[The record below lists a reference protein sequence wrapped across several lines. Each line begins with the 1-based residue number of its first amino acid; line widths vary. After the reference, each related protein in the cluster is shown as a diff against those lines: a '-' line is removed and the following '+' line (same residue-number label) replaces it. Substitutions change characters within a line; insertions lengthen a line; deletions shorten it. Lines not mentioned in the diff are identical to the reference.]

1 MGVLIFLFGMANTRA
16 WTTIS
21 GSANFKD
28 KDRKDGGNGAIRSPA
43 FCVYGD
49 VIYGNCKKGVDK
61 LLKMRYNNNATQ
73 FNKIR
78 SEHISHWWRCAIP
91 FYNFRTKLN

>member
-1 MGVLIFLFGMANTRA
+1 MANTRA

-21 GSANFKD
+21 GSVNFKD
-28 KDRKDGGNGAIRSPA
+28 KDRKDGGTEQSVPPL
-43 FCVYGD
+43 FCVIGD
-49 VIYGNCKKGVDK
+49 VIYGKLQNGVDK